1 MIATM
6 TKEMLMQCSTKR
18 KELQQI
24 SRRIE
29 VLRADA
35 RSTKAV
41 CYDGEPKSKGE
52 PIAAVQRYIEQLE
65 TLSALYEEKKADLMQ
80 DIIAVERAISALP
93 PELRMLMRYRYI
105 DGMRWE
111 EIADIMHI
119 SIGTF
124 HNWRNKALLLLKD

>member
-65 TLSALYEEKKADLMQ
+65 TLSALYEEKKAALMQ

-124 HNWRNKALLLLKD
+124 HNWHNKALLLLKD